1 MAKNSKTFEESVSRL
16 EEIVRTLESGA
27 VSLDE
32 SLKIYK
38 EGIEL
43 VRRVRDRMK
52 LPAAILLDTKGP
64 EIRLRDFEGGKV
76 TLKAGDTFTLTTTD
90 CMGEVVEKDFEEN
103 E

>member
-16 EEIVRTLESGA
+16 EEIVRILEGGS

-43 VRRVRDRMK
+43 VRYCNLK
-52 LPAAILLDTKGP
+52 LDDVEKKVKLLS
-64 EIRLRDFEGGKV
+64 V
-76 TLKAGDTFTLTTTD
+76 TTS
-90 CMGEVVEKDFEEN
+90 GEVVEKDFEEN

>member
-16 EEIVRTLESGA
+16 EEIVRTLEGGS

-43 VRRVRDRMK
+43 VRYCNLK
-52 LPAAILLDTKGP
+52 LDDVEKKVKLLS
-64 EIRLRDFEGGKV
+64 V
-76 TLKAGDTFTLTTTD
+76 TTS
-90 CMGEVVEKDFEEN
+90 GEVVEKDFEEN